1 MGEFRS
7 AIQRRLTDAYASLRA
22 AQAEGDHF
30 LVDAREAEIED
41 LRRLAAN
48 NDVDLSECV
57 A

>member
-7 AIQRRLTDAYASLRA
+7 TLQRRLSDAYASLRA
-22 AQAEGDHF
+22 AEAEGDHF
-30 LVDAREAEIED
+30 LADARQAEIED

-48 NDVDLSECV
+48 NDVDLPECV

>member
-7 AIQRRLTDAYASLRA
+7 TIQRRLSDAYASLHA
-22 AQAEGDHF
+22 AEAEGDHF
-30 LVDAREAEIED
+30 MADARVAEIED
-41 LRRLAAN
+41 LRRIAAQ